1 MSKANDA
8 RARQGE
14 RPETQ
19 GRQGA
24 AAEPLAPAMPAPA
37 QELDPHLGLVATP
50 VRSLLR
56 RAPVTLSPGASIRD
70 AAVLMREQHVSSVL
84 LVDDGRLAGIFTD
97 RDLRNRVVAA
107 GVATDRPVSEV
118 ATAAPLT
125 IGLEALTFEALLLM
139 ARNNVHH
146 VPVMDGQRVAGM
158 ITATDLTEHR
168 SASPV
173 FLVSEIHEQR
183 DVEGLARVGARVR
196 DLQRNLAAADATAHA
211 TGQVITAITDAVTI
225 RLLQLGEQRFGPPPV
240 GYAWVAAG
248 SQARCEQTAKTDQD
262 NFMILDDAYDAA
274 LHGEYFEA
282 LARFVCDGLD
292 ACGYVHCPGGIMAMT
307 DTWRQPLHTWKQYF
321 RQWIGEPEPKALM
334 LTCVFFDLR
343 HIHGSAGLVDA
354 LQEDFL
360 ARARGNGIFLA
371 FMVGNALGFR
381 PPLNLFGNIAPA
393 RKGEHRGTVDLKHNG
408 IVPVVH
414 LARISALAAGHPQ
427 ANTQERLELA
437 ADGGEISEQSA
448 RDLRDAFEFLSVTRI
463 RHQARQIAAGQPP
476 DNFMAPRDLSNFER
490 TQLRQ
495 AFAVVQSMQ
504 SVLGQ
509 RHQAG
514 RF

>member
-1 MSKANDA
+1 MSDQDQATA
-8 RARQGE
+8 RAEAMGA
-14 RPETQ
+14 T
-19 GRQGA
+19 GA
-24 AAEPLAPAMPAPA
+24 AGEPRPAALPP

-50 VRSLLR
+50 VRALLR
-56 RAPVTLSPGASIRD
+56 RPPVTLSPSASIRE
-70 AAVLMREQHVSSVL
+70 AALLMREQHVSSVL
-84 LVDDGRLAGIFTD
+84 LLDGERLCGIFTD

-107 GVATDRPVSEV
+107 GVPTDRPVRDV
-118 ATAAPLT
+118 ATATPRT
-125 IGLEALTFEALLLM
+125 IALEAMTFEALLVM
-139 ARNNVHH
+139 ARHNVHH
-146 VPVMDGQRVAGM
+146 VPVMDGGRIAGM
-158 ITATDLTEHR
+158 ITASDLTEHR

-183 DVEGLARVGARVR
+183 DVQGLARVSARVR

-225 RLLQLGEQRFGPPPV
+225 RLLQLGEERFGPPPLD
-240 GYAWVAAG
+240 YCWVAAG

-262 NFMILDDAYDAA
+262 NFMILDDAYEAA
-274 LHGEYFEA
+274 RHGTYFEA

-321 RQWIGEPEPKALM
+321 RQWIEAPEPKALM

-343 HIHGSAGLVDA
+343 PIHGDAGLAGA
-354 LQEDFL
+354 LQDDFL
-360 ARARGNGIFLA
+360 ARGRGNGIFLA
-371 FMVGNALGFR
+371 HMVGNALGFR

-393 RKGEHRGTVDLKHNG
+393 RKGPHRGTVDLKHHG

-414 LARISALAAGHPQ
+414 LARISALAGGHAA

-437 ADGGEISEQSA
+437 VDGGEISEQGA
-448 RDLRDAFEFLSVTRI
+448 RDLRDAFEFLSMTRI
-463 RHQARQIAAGQPP
+463 RHQARQMAAGQPP
-476 DNFMAPRDLSNFER
+476 DNFLAPRDLSNFER

-495 AFAVVQSMQ
+495 AFSVVQSMQ